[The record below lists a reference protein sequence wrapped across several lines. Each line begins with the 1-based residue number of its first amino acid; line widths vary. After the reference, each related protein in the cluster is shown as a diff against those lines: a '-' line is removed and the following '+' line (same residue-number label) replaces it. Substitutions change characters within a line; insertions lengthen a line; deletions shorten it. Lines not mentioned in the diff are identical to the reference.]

1 MEKPSANKI
10 LLAIDVHQRST
21 LSLEYAIYF
30 AKDTD
35 TEIVILHVLEE
46 TAMLKRLFTSD
57 EQRIK
62 VYTEAK
68 ELLDKLLENIET
80 GLGLPARTII
90 RYGKVYEQIIEVA
103 NEIKPKFVMVG
114 KNDSLTLTRQILG
127 SNTVH
132 LIKES
137 MYPIVTVRGQ
147 KYILD
152 YENTPKNIVIPLD
165 LTNEC
170 SEQITAAI
178 EYGRFFGSKVHILT
192 VQRSQSASLE
202 IKLLTRLNR
211 ATKII
216 QKENVECSFELV
228 KNTVTPVYKLVNKY
242 ARKVDAR
249 LIIIMTQ
256 QERDIV
262 DYFIG
267 KSAQMMLDNS
277 EIPVLSVVPW
287 IHTEDSV
294 FSIFVDPLG
303 IFDTKG

>member
-1 MEKPSANKI
+1 
-10 LLAIDVHQRST
+10 
-21 LSLEYAIYF
+21 
-30 AKDTD
+30 
-35 TEIVILHVLEE
+35 
-46 TAMLKRLFTSD
+46 
-57 EQRIK
+57 
-62 VYTEAK
+62 
-68 ELLDKLLENIET
+68 
-80 GLGLPARTII
+80 
-90 RYGKVYEQIIEVA
+90 
-103 NEIKPKFVMVG
+103 
-114 KNDSLTLTRQILG
+114 
-127 SNTVH
+127 
-132 LIKES
+132 